1 MKGRNTM
8 LVANLEDMVNCHN
21 ALCSY
26 LDRSLKGI
34 KAYGK
39 TNRLVS
45 VLAFAGA
52 AFSLKQIKDLADK
65 VDRLQEKNDELTRKV
80 NASAENW

>member
-26 LDRSLKGI
+26 IDRSLKNV
-34 KAYGK
+34 KSYGK
-39 TNRLVS
+39 ANRFVS
-45 VLAFAGA
+45 ILAFAGA

-65 VDRLQEKNDELTRKV
+65 VDRLQEDNLELRRKI
-80 NASAENW
+80 NASTENW